1 MTESHDSD
9 NPTTHKS
16 SHKALNVVVAGGG
29 TAGHVEPA
37 LAVATV
43 LKERGA
49 NVIAIGTNRG
59 LETRLVPARGFDLKL
74 IEPVPIP
81 RKPSIELLEVPFKLV
96 KSIAQTRKIL
106 KKHKADVL
114 IGFGGYVTAPGYIA
128 AKLAGIP
135 FIVHEANARAGL
147 ANKLGVK
154 LGGLGL
160 NAVPGSGMGGQVV
173 GIPVR
178 AEMSTRAR
186 AAETRAA
193 GLKAWGLSPDRRTVF
208 ITGGSQGAASLN
220 SAVKNALDE
229 LCDAGYQVL
238 HAYGAKNAP
247 PAPREHYVSVPYI
260 EDMAMAYSVADV
272 IVCRSGAMTVAEV
285 TAAGV
290 PAVYVPLPHG
300 NGEQGLN
307 AQEVVRNGAAQLI
320 QDSDIEARFSHIV
333 TSLLADPDTLAA
345 MRAASLKSNVATA
358 AEVIADI
365 AEKTARRD

>member
-43 LKERGA
+43 LKERG
-49 NVIAIGTNRG
+49 
-59 LETRLVPARGFDLKL
+59 
-74 IEPVPIP
+74 
-81 RKPSIELLEVPFKLV
+81 
-96 KSIAQTRKIL
+96 
-106 KKHKADVL
+106 

-333 TSLLADPDTLAA
+333 TSLLADPDTLAT
-345 MRAASLKSNVATA
+345 MRAA

-365 AEKTARRD
+365 AAKTARRD

>member
-178 AEMSTRAR
+178 PESLGVEPRSAHGVYHRR
-186 AAETRAA
+186 VA
-193 GLKAWGLSPDRRTVF
+193 GCG
-208 ITGGSQGAASLN
+208 
-220 SAVKNALDE
+220 
-229 LCDAGYQVL
+229 
-238 HAYGAKNAP
+238 
-247 PAPREHYVSVPYI
+247 
-260 EDMAMAYSVADV
+260 
-272 IVCRSGAMTVAEV
+272 VAEF
-285 TAAGV
+285 GGEKR
-290 PAVYVPLPHG
+290 PGRAV
-300 NGEQGLN
+300 
-307 AQEVVRNGAAQLI
+307 
-320 QDSDIEARFSHIV
+320 
-333 TSLLADPDTLAA
+333 
-345 MRAASLKSNVATA
+345 
-358 AEVIADI
+358 
-365 AEKTARRD
+365 

>member
-1 MTESHDSD
+1 VRLLLAE
-9 NPTTHKS
+9 K
-16 SHKALNVVVAGGG
+16 LL
-29 TAGHVEPA
+29 TAGRLAKTLEDAAHMSA
-37 LAVATV
+37 L
-43 LKERGA
+43 
-49 NVIAIGTNRG
+49 
-59 LETRLVPARGFDLKL
+59 
-74 IEPVPIP
+74 
-81 RKPSIELLEVPFKLV
+81 S
-96 KSIAQTRKIL
+96 
-106 KKHKADVL
+106 
-114 IGFGGYVTAPGYIA
+114 GY
-128 AKLAGIP
+128 
-135 FIVHEANARAGL
+135 R
-147 ANKLGVK
+147 
-154 LGGLGL
+154 
-160 NAVPGSGMGGQVV
+160 
-173 GIPVR
+173 
-178 AEMSTRAR
+178 
-186 AAETRAA
+186 
-193 GLKAWGLSPDRRTVF
+193 
-208 ITGGSQGAASLN
+208 
-220 SAVKNALDE
+220 
-229 LCDAGYQVL
+229 VL

-345 MRAASLKSNVATA
+345 MRAAALKSNVATA

>member
-1 MTESHDSD
+1 MTESHASD
-9 NPTTHKS
+9 PTTS
-16 SHKALNVVVAGGG
+16 LNVVVAGGG

-43 LKERGA
+43 LKNRGA

-59 LETRLVPARGFDLKL
+59 LETRLVPARGFDLEL

-81 RKPSIELLEVPFKLV
+81 RKPSIELLEVPFKLT
-96 KSIAQTRKIL
+96 KSISQARKIL
-106 KKHKADVL
+106 KAHKTNVL

-128 AKLAGIP
+128 AKLTGVP

-147 ANKLGVK
+147 ANKLGVR
-154 LGGLGL
+154 LGGVGL
-160 NAVPGSGMGGQVV
+160 NAVPDSGMEGRVV

-178 AEMSTRAR
+178 EEMRTRAR
-186 AAETRAA
+186 SAETRAE
-193 GLKAWGLSPDRRTVF
+193 GLKTWGLSSNRRTVF

-220 SAVKNALDE
+220 SAVKNTVTE

-247 PAPREHYVSVPYI
+247 PTPRDHYVCVPYI
-260 EDMAMAYSVADV
+260 EDMAMAYSIADV

-320 QDSDIEARFSHIV
+320 QDSEIEARFSHIV
-333 TSLLADPDTLAA
+333 TSLLADPDTLAS
-345 MRAASLKSNVATA
+345 MREAALKSNVATA
-358 AEVIADI
+358 ADVIADI
-365 AEKTARRD
+365 AEEIAKR

>member
-114 IGFGGYVTAPGYIA
+114 IGFGG
-128 AKLAGIP
+128 
-135 FIVHEANARAGL
+135 
-147 ANKLGVK
+147 
-154 LGGLGL
+154 
-160 NAVPGSGMGGQVV
+160 SGMGGRVV

-193 GLKAWGLSPDRRTVF
+193 GLETWGLSPDRRTVF

-220 SAVKNALDE
+220 SAVKTALDE

-345 MRAASLKSNVATA
+345 MRAAALKSNVATA